1 MAASMSGVAGEVS
14 ATSFQRKP
22 RCGGSKLLSIP
33 GTRPSLRN
41 GQLLVSSGVPSLD
54 HIIGG
59 GLAVGTLLLIE
70 EDKYNIYSQLLLKY
84 FLAEGVISGHSLF
97 VGSAENN
104 PKDILQELPA
114 PSLDDLHKGKSDPEE
129 ISASKPSQE
138 SMKIAWRYQNLP
150 KVSVNT
156 VTSSRF
162 GHYYDVT
169 KTMSPEMLQSSQ
181 CHCFFLPEETL
192 DSTPSICGMTYAYTR
207 LLKSIHS
214 VIHKEGF
221 DGSCP
226 QKKTKNVL
234 RIGIQ
239 SLGSPL
245 WGDDIC
251 CSDQPHHMHSLTK
264 FLYALRCLLRMSLS
278 ICVITVPAH
287 LIQNKAIMGRATH
300 LSDTAVGLE
309 SFIGSER
316 ETNPLYKEYHG
327 LFRVNQLPRLNT
339 MAPDTSGVKD
349 LAFKLKRK
357 LFTIEGPNV
366 TQPLTGYLPTKET
379 TEDGICWMQA
389 TTFASRLVRHSE
401 PFKQTGS
408 GRICKTAEL
417 RMWHNGCRREAPGL
431 LVIYA

>member
-226 QKKTKNVL
+226 Q
-234 RIGIQ
+234 
-239 SLGSPL
+239 
-245 WGDDIC
+245 
-251 CSDQPHHMHSLTK
+251 
-264 FLYALRCLLRMSLS
+264 
-278 ICVITVPAH
+278 
-287 LIQNKAIMGRATH
+287 NKAIMGRATH